1 MGTYEADVFRE
12 WEVNSMKMKGSV
24 LMKVSAVFCLIFGAL
39 SLVGTLS
46 SIPTNLKLIS
56 YGASSAVI
64 VLAILLGLLEG
75 AVLLFAGIAG
85 IRNSR
90 RPDKVRFM
98 YLAAI
103 WTFLIL
109 LATTLISILFINPA
123 VSEATAAMT
132 RDILKSAG
140 LGDTGALAGSAMTA
154 VSVIG
159 TVAGVVIQL
168 LFPLLLLAAALKN
181 KDQIDA
187 MPEGWDPL
195 LEMRGQQQS
204 YEAEQTD
211 KSGTENQERLQK
223 TDDLQ

>member
-1 MGTYEADVFRE
+1 
-12 WEVNSMKMKGSV
+12 MKMKGSV

-39 SLVGTLS
+39 SLVSTLF
-46 SIPTNLKLIS
+46 SISTNLKLIG

-64 VLAILLGLLEG
+64 VLAILFGFLEG

-98 YLAAI
+98 YQAAI
-103 WTFLIL
+103 WTFVIL
-109 LATTLISILFINPA
+109 LATTLVSILFITPA
-123 VSEATAAMT
+123 VSEATTVMT
-132 RDILKSAG
+132 NDILKSAG
-140 LGDTGALAGSAMTA
+140 LGDTGALAGSTMTA

-159 TVAGVVIQL
+159 TVVGVVIQL

>member
-1 MGTYEADVFRE
+1 
-12 WEVNSMKMKGSV
+12 MKMKGSV

-39 SLVGTLS
+39 SLVSTLF
-46 SIPTNLKLIS
+46 SISTNLKLIS

-64 VLAILLGLLEG
+64 VLAILFGFLEG

-98 YLAAI
+98 YQAAI
-103 WTFLIL
+103 WTFVIL
-109 LATTLISILFINPA
+109 LATTLVSILFITPA
-123 VSEATAAMT
+123 VSEATTVMT
-132 RDILKSAG
+132 NDILKSAG
-140 LGDTGALAGSAMTA
+140 LGDTGALAGSTMTA

-159 TVAGVVIQL
+159 TVVGVVIQL

-223 TDDLQ
+223 TDNLQ

>member
-1 MGTYEADVFRE
+1 METYGAAVWKE

-39 SLVGTLS
+39 SLVSTLF
-46 SIPTNLKLIS
+46 SISTDLKLIS

-64 VLAILLGLLEG
+64 GLTILFGLLEG

-98 YLAAI
+98 YLTAI

-109 LATTLISILFINPA
+109 LITTLISILFITPA

-132 RDILKSAG
+132 NDILQSAG
-140 LGDTGALAGSAMTA
+140 LSDNGALAGSAMTA

-159 TVAGVVIQL
+159 TVVGVIIQL
-168 LFPLLLLAAALKN
+168 LFPLLLLAASLKN
-181 KDQIDA
+181 KEQIES

-195 LEMRGQQQS
+195 LEMRGQQQT
-204 YEAEQTD
+204 YEGGQTD
-211 KSGTENQERLQK
+211 KGGAENPESLQK
-223 TDDLQ
+223 SDGRQ

>member
-1 MGTYEADVFRE
+1 METYGAAVWKE

-39 SLVGTLS
+39 SLVSTLF
-46 SIPTNLKLIS
+46 SISTDLKLIS
-56 YGASSAVI
+56 YGVSSAVI
-64 VLAILLGLLEG
+64 GLTILFGLLEG

-109 LATTLISILFINPA
+109 LITTLISILFITPA

-132 RDILKSAG
+132 NDILQSAG
-140 LGDTGALAGSAMTA
+140 LSDTGALAGSAMTA

-159 TVAGVVIQL
+159 TVVGVIIQL
-168 LFPLLLLAAALKN
+168 LFPLLLLAASLKN
-181 KDQIDA
+181 KEQIES

-195 LEMRGQQQS
+195 LEMRGQQQT
-204 YEAEQTD
+204 YEGGQTD
-211 KSGTENQERLQK
+211 KGGAENPESLQK
-223 TDDLQ
+223 SDGRQ

>member
-1 MGTYEADVFRE
+1 METNETVVWKER
-12 WEVNSMKMKGSV
+12 EVNSMKMKGSV

-39 SLVGTLS
+39 SLVSTLF
-46 SIPTNLKLIS
+46 SISTNLKLIS

-64 VLAILLGLLEG
+64 VLAILFGFLEG

-90 RPDKVRFM
+90 RPDQVRFM
-98 YLAAI
+98 YQAAI
-103 WTFLIL
+103 WTFVIL
-109 LATTLISILFINPA
+109 LATTLVSILFITPA
-123 VSEATAAMT
+123 VSEATTVMT
-132 RDILKSAG
+132 NDILKSAG
-140 LGDTGALAGSAMTA
+140 LGDTGALAGSTMTA

-159 TVAGVVIQL
+159 TVVGVVIQL

-223 TDDLQ
+223 TDNLQ

>member
-1 MGTYEADVFRE
+1 METYGAAVWKER
-12 WEVNSMKMKGSV
+12 EVNSMKMKGSV

-39 SLVGTLS
+39 SLVSTLF
-46 SIPTNLKLIS
+46 SISTNLKLIS

-64 VLAILLGLLEG
+64 VLAILFGFLEG

-98 YLAAI
+98 YQAAI
-103 WTFLIL
+103 WTFVIL
-109 LATTLISILFINPA
+109 LATTLASILFITPA
-123 VSEATAAMT
+123 VSEATTAMT
-132 RDILKSAG
+132 NDILKSAG
-140 LGDTGALAGSAMTA
+140 LGDTGALAGSTMTA

-159 TVAGVVIQL
+159 TVVGVVIQL

>member
-1 MGTYEADVFRE
+1 
-12 WEVNSMKMKGSV
+12 MKMKGSV

-39 SLVGTLS
+39 SLVSTLF
-46 SIPTNLKLIS
+46 SISTDLKLIS

-64 VLAILLGLLEG
+64 GLTILFGLLEG
-75 AVLLFAGIAG
+75 VVLLFAGIAG

-109 LATTLISILFINPA
+109 LITTLISILFITPA

-132 RDILKSAG
+132 NDILQSAG
-140 LGDTGALAGSAMTA
+140 LSDPGALAGSAMTA

-159 TVAGVVIQL
+159 TVVGVIIQL
-168 LFPLLLLAAALKN
+168 LFPLLLLAASLKN
-181 KDQIDA
+181 KEQIES

-195 LEMRGQQQS
+195 LEMRGQQQT
-204 YEAEQTD
+204 YEGGQTD
-211 KSGTENQERLQK
+211 KGGAENPESLQK
-223 TDDLQ
+223 SDGRQ

>member
-1 MGTYEADVFRE
+1 
-12 WEVNSMKMKGSV
+12 MKMKGSV

-39 SLVGTLS
+39 SLVSTLF
-46 SIPTNLKLIS
+46 SISTNLKLIS

-64 VLAILLGLLEG
+64 VLAILFGFLEG
-75 AVLLFAGIAG
+75 AVLLFSGIAG

-98 YLAAI
+98 YQAAI
-103 WTFLIL
+103 WTFVIL
-109 LATTLISILFINPA
+109 LATTLVSILFITPA
-123 VSEATAAMT
+123 VSEATTVMT
-132 RDILKSAG
+132 NDILKSAG
-140 LGDTGALAGSAMTA
+140 LGDTGALAGSTMTA

-159 TVAGVVIQL
+159 TVVGVVIQL

-223 TDDLQ
+223 TDNLQ

>member
-1 MGTYEADVFRE
+1 METNETVVWKER
-12 WEVNSMKMKGSV
+12 EVNSMKMKGSV

-39 SLVGTLS
+39 SLVSTLF
-46 SIPTNLKLIS
+46 SISTNLKLIG

-64 VLAILLGLLEG
+64 VLAILFGFLEG
-75 AVLLFAGIAG
+75 AVLLFSGIAG

-98 YLAAI
+98 YQAAI
-103 WTFLIL
+103 WTFVIL
-109 LATTLISILFINPA
+109 LATTLVSILFITPA
-123 VSEATAAMT
+123 VSKATAAMT

-140 LGDTGALAGSAMTA
+140 LGDTGALAGSTMTA

-159 TVAGVVIQL
+159 TVVGVVIQL

-223 TDDLQ
+223 TDALQ

>member
-1 MGTYEADVFRE
+1 METYGAAVWKE

-39 SLVGTLS
+39 SLVSTLF
-46 SIPTNLKLIS
+46 SISTDLKLIG

-64 VLAILLGLLEG
+64 GLTILFGLLEG

-109 LATTLISILFINPA
+109 LITTLISILFITPA

-132 RDILKSAG
+132 NDILQSAG
-140 LGDTGALAGSAMTA
+140 LSDTGALAGSAMTA

-159 TVAGVVIQL
+159 TVVGVIIQL
-168 LFPLLLLAAALKN
+168 LFPLLLLAASLKN
-181 KDQIDA
+181 KEQIES

-195 LEMRGQQQS
+195 LEMRGQQQT
-204 YEAEQTD
+204 YEGGQTD
-211 KSGTENQERLQK
+211 KGGAENPESLQK
-223 TDDLQ
+223 PDGRQ

>member
-1 MGTYEADVFRE
+1 
-12 WEVNSMKMKGSV
+12 MKMKGSV

-39 SLVGTLS
+39 SLVSTLF
-46 SIPTNLKLIS
+46 SISTDLKLIS

-64 VLAILLGLLEG
+64 GLTILFGLLEG

-109 LATTLISILFINPA
+109 LITTLISILFITPA

-132 RDILKSAG
+132 NDILQSAG
-140 LGDTGALAGSAMTA
+140 LSDTGALAGSAMTA

-159 TVAGVVIQL
+159 TVVGVIIQL
-168 LFPLLLLAAALKN
+168 LFPLLLLAASLKN
-181 KDQIDA
+181 KEQIES

-195 LEMRGQQQS
+195 LEMRGQQQT
-204 YEAEQTD
+204 YEGGQTD
-211 KSGTENQERLQK
+211 KSGAENPESLQK
-223 TDDLQ
+223 SDGRQ

>member
-1 MGTYEADVFRE
+1 METYGAAVWKE
-12 WEVNSMKMKGSV
+12 WEVNAMKMKGSV

-39 SLVGTLS
+39 SLVSTLF
-46 SIPTNLKLIS
+46 SISTDLKLIS

-64 VLAILLGLLEG
+64 GLTILFGLLEG

-85 IRNSR
+85 IRNNR

-98 YLAAI
+98 YLTAI

-109 LATTLISILFINPA
+109 LITTLISILFITPA

-132 RDILKSAG
+132 NDILQSAG
-140 LGDTGALAGSAMTA
+140 LSDTGALAGSAMTA

-159 TVAGVVIQL
+159 TVVGVIIQL
-168 LFPLLLLAAALKN
+168 LFPLLLLAASLKN
-181 KDQIDA
+181 KEQIES

-195 LEMRGQQQS
+195 LEMRGQQQT
-204 YEAEQTD
+204 YEGGQTD
-211 KSGTENQERLQK
+211 KGGAENPESLQK
-223 TDDLQ
+223 PDGRQ

>member
-98 YLAAI
+98 YQAAI
-103 WTFLIL
+103 WTFVIL
-109 LATTLISILFINPA
+109 LATTLVSILFITPA
-123 VSEATAAMT
+123 VSEATTAMT
-132 RDILKSAG
+132 NDILKSAG
-140 LGDTGALAGSAMTA
+140 LGDTGALAGSTMTA

-159 TVAGVVIQL
+159 TVVGVVIQL

-223 TDDLQ
+223 TDNLQ

>member
-1 MGTYEADVFRE
+1 
-12 WEVNSMKMKGSV
+12 MKMKGSV

-39 SLVGTLS
+39 SLVSTLF
-46 SIPTNLKLIS
+46 SISTNLKLIS

-64 VLAILLGLLEG
+64 VLAILFGFLEG

-123 VSEATAAMT
+123 VSEATAAMA

-140 LGDTGALAGSAMTA
+140 LGDTGALAGSTMTA

-159 TVAGVVIQL
+159 TVVGVVIQL

-211 KSGTENQERLQK
+211 KSGTENHERLQK